1 MNDTHDTVVT
11 RKVLLPADYLPPGT
25 PPDAFAANG
34 ELAVRLW
41 IEAKDIGAAGYR
53 LFVFYP

>member
-1 MNDTHDTVVT
+1 M
-11 RKVLLPADYLPPGT
+11 
-25 PPDAFAANG
+25 DAFAANG

-41 IEAKDIGAAGYR
+41 IEARDIGAAGYR